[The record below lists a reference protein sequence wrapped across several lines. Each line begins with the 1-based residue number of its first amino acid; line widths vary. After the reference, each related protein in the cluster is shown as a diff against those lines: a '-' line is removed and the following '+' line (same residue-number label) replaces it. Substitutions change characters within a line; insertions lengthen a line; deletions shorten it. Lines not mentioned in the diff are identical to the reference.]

1 MPDVMMTH
9 LMGYM
14 TSAEKDDDGLFNKGM
29 MGYDSLIYTSRVS
42 GRPFL
47 FEEMGDEVLSPA
59 SGMCA
64 GKT

>member
-1 MPDVMMTH
+1 M
-9 LMGYM
+9 LN
-14 TSAEKDDDGLFNKGM
+14 DDGLFNKGM
-29 MGYDSLIYTSRVS
+29 MGYDSPIYTSRVS

>member
-1 MPDVMMTH
+1 
-9 LMGYM
+9 
-14 TSAEKDDDGLFNKGM
+14 
-29 MGYDSLIYTSRVS
+29 MGYDSPIYTSRVN

-64 GKT
+64 GKTQNYKKVEENPKKIVDWTGDLYK

>member
-1 MPDVMMTH
+1 
-9 LMGYM
+9 M
-14 TSAEKDDDGLFNKGM
+14 TSAEKADDGGLFNKGM
-29 MGYDSLIYTSRVS
+29 MGYDSPIYTSRVS